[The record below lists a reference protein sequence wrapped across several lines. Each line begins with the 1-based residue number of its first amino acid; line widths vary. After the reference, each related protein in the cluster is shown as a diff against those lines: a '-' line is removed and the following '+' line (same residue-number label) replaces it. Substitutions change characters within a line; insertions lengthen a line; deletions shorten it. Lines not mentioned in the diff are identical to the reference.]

1 MMIFSIYE
9 YVNNSNTDEPI
20 SRLVLKYDSSR
31 YPLLPSSYCY
41 IQISEKIHFTQIL
54 LQTYVDLH
62 KLKEENLNYS
72 QRNLLKYFQELPK
85 SGILISSPKR
95 TETHYFQKIH
105 EEKSEVNLENS
116 FEVVIKRILQKIKP
130 EALI

>member
-1 MMIFSIYE
+1 MIFSIYE

-20 SRLVLKYDSSR
+20 SRLVLKYESSR
-31 YPLLPSSYCY
+31 HPSTASYCY

-72 QRNLLKYFQELPK
+72 QRNLLKYFQEVPK

-105 EEKSEVNLENS
+105 EEKCEVNLEKS
-116 FEVVIKRILQKIKP
+116 FEVIIKRILQKIKP